1 MISGMAWAGPA
12 IMSKYG
18 TIQGVDGYSTNP
30 FWSSNT
36 STYSNRMPVPV
47 YENGPDVQTDECLK
61 IVSNFVSAQ
70 CNALNNC
77 ADTSL
82 SDIRP
87 AIILQLSRMSGGN
100 YATSCSGYLDEIF
113 RQYKQ
118 AHQTPGASATFPT
131 PSTTAKA
138 AATNTN
144 KSAVPLNNFF
154 DAQKPAWA
162 IEMQERA
169 TELAEFQADN
179 DRFYPELVPMDFPKT
194 YADLSFGERMANNK
208 AGYEPYQG
216 KSAFKPIQV
225 EDLDKYE
232 KRQAEIATAKQKKEQ
247 ANDKKNLSP
256 EEYCKKYPND
266 TECIKKAEEEEK
278 QLCDAQTEQITA
290 LETKL
295 NDCIADNKK
304 ELTDELQA
312 IKNILK
318 ECKTA
323 DNINNDVSTLETNIS
338 KDCHYECTSFEEKYF
353 TGAKPSEIDTP
364 YQVNSGHYWDNE
376 PHDVWDFDAK
386 PDAETD
392 AKTNACATYT
402 DKKKAYEADLKE
414 YKTLSGKEV
423 NYEEFLG
430 CKIIL
435 ERLNEFNQYFDT
447 TQQTLQKF
455 ANTDNLFLKEAEY
468 GYKLTESLVKA
479 ANVRCNIKH
488 ADGDG
493 LIETETVDD
502 AIECAK
508 NYIMYLTNNLF
519 NPNAIICTDPD
530 ETTDEGWD
538 DIIRCEISNNK
549 TNGYTIH
556 FVFGD
561 IDDK

>member
-1 MISGMAWAGPA
+1 MAWAGPA
-12 IMSKYG
+12 VMSKYG

-118 AHQTPGASATFPT
+118 AHQTPGAPATFPT

-138 AATNTN
+138 ATTNTN

-162 IEMQERA
+162 IEMQERT
-169 TELAEFQADN
+169 TELSEFQADN

-216 KSAFKPIQV
+216 KSAFKPIKV

-232 KRQAEIATAKQKKEQ
+232 NRQAEIATAKQKKEQ
-247 ANDKKNLSP
+247 ANDKKNLTS

-266 TECIKKAEEEEK
+266 AECIKKAEEEDAKKQSCEDLTEKIKPLEQMITNCEYKDEKTKLTAELNTIKTKLTQCNDIDTTEIEK
-278 QLCDAQTEQITA
+278 QITNLEQGI
-290 LETKL
+290 EQK
-295 NDCIADNKK
+295 
-304 ELTDELQA
+304 
-312 IKNILK
+312 
-318 ECKTA
+318 CKPCP
-323 DNINNDVSTLETNIS
+323 V
-338 KDCHYECTSFEEKYF
+338 FEPKYF
-353 TGAKPSEIDTP
+353 TVEGKTP
-364 YQVNSGHYWDNE
+364 TPFQINISGTT
-376 PHDVWDFDAK
+376 WDFIGETVSSKYK
-386 PDAETD
+386 PLHTEYLATLEKYNANKNDKQVCNTLVDTLNKLNTEFDNIRNMLYSFVTSDNDLFIQAEKAERGLMMT
-392 AKTNACATYT
+392 KTRIDKMIQERQNLTCKYNAY
-402 DKKKAYEADLKE
+402 DEDLLST
-414 YKTLSGKEV
+414 KTP
-423 NYEEFLG
+423 
-430 CKIIL
+430 
-435 ERLNEFNQYFDT
+435 
-447 TQQTLQKF
+447 
-455 ANTDNLFLKEAEY
+455 KEA
-468 GYKLTESLVKA
+468 L
-479 ANVRCNIKH
+479 
-488 ADGDG
+488 
-493 LIETETVDD
+493 
-502 AIECAK
+502 ECTR
-508 NYIMYLTNNLF
+508 NYVHYLTQGYIDLDKINCED
-519 NPNAIICTDPD
+519 ID
-530 ETTDEGWD
+530 ETTDDDWD
-538 DIIRCEISNNK
+538 DVIRCKVIDSK
-549 TNGYTIH
+549 TNDHYMY
-556 FVFGD
+556 FVFDD
-561 IDDK
+561 ITN

>member
-1 MISGMAWAGPA
+1 MRINFNIIAQFISCMMISGITFADSG

-138 AATNTN
+138 ATTNTN

-162 IEMQERA
+162 IEMQERT

-232 KRQAEIATAKQKKEQ
+232 KRQEQ

-256 EEYCKKYPND
+256 EELCKDLIEKIKPLEQMITKCEDAHEKDNLI
-266 TECIKKAEEEEK
+266 TELNKIKK
-278 QLCDAQTEQITA
+278 
-290 LETKL
+290 
-295 NDCIADNKK
+295 
-304 ELTDELQA
+304 
-312 IKNILK
+312 
-318 ECKTA
+318 
-323 DNINNDVSTLETNIS
+323 TLEKCGDTNATEIANQIS
-338 KDCHYECTSFEEKYF
+338 SLEQKTTQGCKSCPVFEPKYF
-353 TGAKPSEIDTP
+353 TAEDKTP
-364 YQVNSGHYWDNE
+364 TPFQINIGGTT
-376 PHDVWDFDAK
+376 WDFIGETVSSKYKPLYTEYQATLEKYNANKNDKQVCNTLFDQLDKLNTEFDNIHNILYSFVTSDNDLFIQAK
-386 PDAETD
+386 DAERGLMMT
-392 AKTNACATYT
+392 KTRIDKMIQERRDLTCKYNAYDEDLLSTKT
-402 DKKKAYEADLKE
+402 PEEAL
-414 YKTLSGKEV
+414 
-423 NYEEFLG
+423 
-430 CKIIL
+430 
-435 ERLNEFNQYFDT
+435 
-447 TQQTLQKF
+447 
-455 ANTDNLFLKEAEY
+455 
-468 GYKLTESLVKA
+468 
-479 ANVRCNIKH
+479 
-488 ADGDG
+488 
-493 LIETETVDD
+493 
-502 AIECAK
+502 ECAK
-508 NYIMYLTNNLF
+508 NYVHYLTQGYIDLDKINCED
-519 NPNAIICTDPD
+519 ID
-530 ETTDEGWD
+530 ETTDDDWD
-538 DIIRCEISNNK
+538 DVIRCKVIDSI
-549 TNGYTIH
+549 TNDHYMY
-556 FVFGD
+556 FVFDD
-561 IDDK
+561 ITN